1 VTLASPTGVQAR
13 DSEHAL
19 FAKGGPSLD
28 DIAVP
33 KNVADGRCES
43 HPQHTCKN
51 SDTLAEAS
59 LIFAQ
64 GLIAIRKLNPKAINL
79 LFEKYDGNSEIITD
93 ETTLTPYYMDAER
106 LKNEERS
113 LKVNFQDAKDTA
125 AEKKME
131 FGFTDQAAW

>member
-1 VTLASPTGVQAR
+1 MISLCPEMLQMDAVSPTHSMHV
-13 DSEHAL
+13 
-19 FAKGGPSLD
+19 
-28 DIAVP
+28 
-33 KNVADGRCES
+33 ES
-43 HPQHTCKN
+43 

-93 ETTLTPYYMDAER
+93 ETTFMPYYMDAER

-113 LKVNFQDAKDTA
+113 FKVNFQDAKDTA

>member
-1 VTLASPTGVQAR
+1 M
-13 DSEHAL
+13 
-19 FAKGGPSLD
+19 PSLRKEARHSTILLYPKMLQTD
-28 DIAVP
+28 DVSRTHRIYVE
-33 KNVADGRCES
+33 R
-43 HPQHTCKN
+43 

-93 ETTLTPYYMDAER
+93 ETTLMPYYMDAER